1 MRIRQCAQLR
11 VLGDGFAVAGGEA
24 MAGWAD
30 RQIGVAGSGWREA
43 GEQAGGRVSLDG
55 RGLAMRVSGG
65 GGRRGL
71 LAASGARWMWLA
83 EEKALVV
90 VEVVV
95 VRRASLGGDCVSWW
109 MRGSAGGATA
119 LSQPDSRACSKL
131 GARGRQTRAARRH
144 AARHT
149 PS

>member
-1 MRIRQCAQLR
+1 MRIRRCAQQRMLVDR
-11 VLGDGFAVAGGEA
+11 FAVAGGEA

-83 EEKALVV
+83 KEKALVV
-90 VEVVV
+90 VEVL
-95 VRRASLGGDCVSWW
+95 RRASLGGDCVSLVDARIG
-109 MRGSAGGATA
+109 RGCDGSF
-119 LSQPDSRACSKL
+119 
-131 GARGRQTRAARRH
+131 AA
-144 AARHT
+144 
-149 PS
+149 